1 MRRARPLSS
10 SDCALSKH
18 YIWCLPASQL
28 LIRCEVNMI
37 LNNLRFSIFAL
48 LFGLFLIGPSL
59 SLWQPAAAQT
69 MGQEQAEERR
79 QLDQMKGEMGDVKSN
94 INGALDSLNEL
105 SKQVKA
111 EANTSEIHLIAKE
124 ARIEIAPGHFA
135 NCLTYNGKIPGP
147 TIRVTAGEPLR
158 VVLHNQL
165 KQATS
170 LTFHGLIL
178 PQSVSGLPR
187 KQGGLVGPGQVYA
200 FQFTPKQSGTFWYHP
215 QVNQALQKSSGMYG
229 ALIVEPRSDRRA
241 YDRDFVIVLGQAA
254 AGGTASAPV
263 KGPGASETYYLM
275 NGMTAATI
283 KPIELHQGEHVHMRF
298 INAGSALIP
307 ISLTGHKFEVVAING
322 SDALE
327 PHVFRDTITVNPA
340 DRIDVEFSANNPGV
354 WSLASELPEQVSNLG
369 SFPGGIACVVRYL
382 EANPEP

>member
-1 MRRARPLSS
+1 MILKELRFLFL
-10 SDCALSKH
+10 ALAFGALFT
-18 YIWCLPASQL
+18 LPQL
-28 LIRCEVNMI
+28 LI
-37 LNNLRFSIFAL
+37 
-48 LFGLFLIGPSL
+48 
-59 SLWQPAAAQT
+59 WQPAAAQT

-94 INGALDSLNEL
+94 INGALDSLDEL
-105 SKQVKA
+105 SRQVKA
-111 EANTSEIHLIAKE
+111 QANSSEIHLIAKE

-147 TIRVTAGEPLR
+147 TIRVTEGEPLR

-200 FQFTPKQSGTFWYHP
+200 YQFTPKQAGTFWYHP

-241 YDRDFVIVLGQAA
+241 YDRDFVIVLGQSSAA
-254 AGGTASAPV
+254 GTASAPQSA
-263 KGPGASETYYLM
+263 KLGGGETFYLM

-298 INAGSALIP
+298 INASSAVIP

-327 PHVFRDTITVNPA
+327 PHVFRDTIAVNPA

-382 EANPEP
+382 GE

>member
-1 MRRARPLSS
+1 M
-10 SDCALSKH
+10 
-18 YIWCLPASQL
+18 WCQPASQL

-37 LNNLRFSIFAL
+37 LNKLRFLIFAL
-48 LFGLFLIGPSL
+48 LFGLFLIAPPL
-59 SLWQPAAAQT
+59 PLWQPAVAQT

-215 QVNQALQKSSGMYG
+215 QVNQALQKASGMYG
-229 ALIVEPRSDRRA
+229 ALIVEPRTDRRA

-254 AGGTASAPV
+254 AGGTTSAPA
-263 KGPGASETYYLM
+263 KAPGASETYYLM

-307 ISLTGHKFEVVAING
+307 ISLTGHKFEIVAING

>member
-1 MRRARPLSS
+1 
-10 SDCALSKH
+10 
-18 YIWCLPASQL
+18 
-28 LIRCEVNMI
+28 MI
-37 LNNLRFSIFAL
+37 LNKLRFLIIAL
-48 LFGLFLIGPSL
+48 LFGLFLNARPL
-59 SLWQPAAAQT
+59 LLWQPAAAQT

-105 SKQVKA
+105 SRQVKA

-124 ARIEIAPGHFA
+124 ARIEIAPGHFV

-147 TIRVTAGEPLR
+147 TIRVTEGEPLR

-200 FQFTPKQSGTFWYHP
+200 FQFTPKQTGTFWYHP

-229 ALIVEPRSDRRA
+229 ALIVEPRTERKS
-241 YDRDFVIVLGQAA
+241 YDRDFVIVLGQAN
-254 AGGTASAPV
+254 AS
-263 KGPGASETYYLM
+263 GPGVAPLVKPAGSSEIYYLM

-283 KPIELHQGEHVHMRF
+283 KPIELHQGERVHMRF
-298 INAGSALIP
+298 INASSEVIP
-307 ISLTGHKFEVVAING
+307 ICLTGHKFEVVASNG

-327 PHVFRDTITVNPA
+327 PHVFRDTITLNPA

-369 SFPGGIACVVRYL
+369 SFPGGIACVIRYL
-382 EANPEP
+382 EAKPDQ